1 MSVHVC
7 SYALPTPQPGTATL
21 EVKVGMRP
29 LRIASQNGVPQ
40 LWALVDSEAGLYK
53 RRVKM
58 LRHDEPFDADESPVE
73 WAYLGSFRAD
83 TPGEDIYHVFLG
95 SVVL

>member
-1 MSVHVC
+1 MGIHVC
-7 SYALPTPQPGTATL
+7 TYALPVPQSGTATL

-29 LRIASQNGVPQ
+29 LRIGRQGGVPQ

-58 LRHDEPFDADESPVE
+58 LRHDEPFDADEFPVE

-83 TPGEDIYHVFLG
+83 TPSEDIFHVFLG
-95 SVVL
+95 PVVL